1 MPNPKI
7 NQQIEEQLFRMDRT
21 AKALGLGPLDPAQLK
36 RAHERIYTGVVHALS
51 QIPAGDKI
59 LGQSPTQEPAQN
71 LLMRGQTP
79 QPVVDVMRPGMLNQ
93 GFHVPGRPLEQLQT
107 TSVPVTNSQGE
118 PQPIL
123 MPRPK
128 ITMRAA

>member
-36 RAHERIYTGVVHALS
+36 RAHERIYTGVVQAMAQL
-51 QIPAGDKI
+51 PAGQQL
-59 LGQSPTQEPAQN
+59 LGQAQQPTP
-71 LLMRGQTP
+71 GQP
-79 QPVVDVMRPGMLNQ
+79 QQPN
-93 GFHVPGRPLEQLQT
+93 
-107 TSVPVTNSQGE
+107 VPVTNSQGE